1 MLTKR
6 NLSVFSI
13 TWCSI
18 KFNETFLDP
27 INKFCK
33 TPSTIISLNRTLFT
47 GESRKFKRD
56 LHFSQL
62 NPNLHELVSVPTIEN
77 EWKKLDMASLAASLM
92 MIKSSINKIG
102 AKWLRGEVDE
112 QFITSPYL
120 SIQLP
125 NNNSITQYE
134 PFSCALDQTCKQL
147 RLELKLKQGFNTV
160 SSITGWNNTEDILCI
175 TLLTLLAL
183 LVMLIGKLRSA
194 LGQRNRAYTQIL
206 TNSNSNRK
214 CEEALLVPPPY
225 PQPENV

>member
-1 MLTKR
+1 M
-6 NLSVFSI
+6 
-13 TWCSI
+13 
-18 KFNETFLDP
+18 
-27 INKFCK
+27 
-33 TPSTIISLNRTLFT
+33 NRTLFT

-56 LHFSQL
+56 LHFSEL
-62 NPNLHELVSVPTIEN
+62 NSKLHELVPIPTIEN

-92 MIKSSINKIG
+92 MFKSAINKIG
-102 AKWLRGEVDE
+102 AKWLQGEVDE

-134 PFSCALDQTCKQL
+134 PLSCALDQACKQL

-160 SSITGWNNTEDILCI
+160 SSITGWNNTEDILSL

-183 LVMLIGKLRSA
+183 LLMLMGKLRNA
-194 LGQRNRAYTQIL
+194 LRQRNKAYTQIL
-206 TNSNSNRK
+206 TNSYSSRR